1 MSVYIGKSIRP
12 KYNKNNKNK
21 NKNKNNDLDSKI
33 KDMDIKGGSAPIL
46 IGEENNYLVS
56 KRGGSIL
63 NNNIGS
69 KKKPINLL
77 L

>member
-1 MSVYIGKSIRP
+1 MGIYVGKTIRP
-12 KYNKNNKNK
+12 YYKKKMVK
-21 NKNKNNDLDSKI
+21 KNDLDNQMEK
-33 KDMDIKGGSAPIL
+33 MNIKGGSAPIL

-63 NNNIGS
+63 NNNMGS

>member
-1 MSVYIGKSIRP
+1 MGIYVGKTIRP
-12 KYNKNNKNK
+12 YYKKKIIK
-21 NKNKNNDLDSKI
+21 KNDLDSK
-33 KDMDIKGGSAPIL
+33 MEHMNLKGGSAPIN

-63 NNNIGS
+63 NHNNMGS

>member
-1 MSVYIGKSIRP
+1 MGIYVGKTIRP
-12 KYNKNNKNK
+12 YYKKKKNLNK
-21 NKNKNNDLDSKI
+21 NDLDSKMEN
-33 KDMDIKGGSAPIL
+33 MDIKGGSAPIN

-63 NNNIGS
+63 NNTGT
-69 KKKPINLL
+69 KKRPINLL

>member
-1 MSVYIGKSIRP
+1 MGIYVGKTIRP
-12 KYNKNNKNK
+12 YYKKKMVK
-21 NKNKNNDLDSKI
+21 KNDLDNQFEK
-33 KDMDIKGGSAPIL
+33 MDIKGGSAPIL
-46 IGEENNYLVS
+46 IGEDNNYLVS

-63 NNNIGS
+63 NNNMGS

>member
-1 MSVYIGKSIRP
+1 MGIYVGKSIRP
-12 KYNKNNKNK
+12 YKNKIKNNNNKNN
-21 NKNKNNDLDSKI
+21 LDSKF

-46 IGEENNYLVS
+46 IGDENNYLVS